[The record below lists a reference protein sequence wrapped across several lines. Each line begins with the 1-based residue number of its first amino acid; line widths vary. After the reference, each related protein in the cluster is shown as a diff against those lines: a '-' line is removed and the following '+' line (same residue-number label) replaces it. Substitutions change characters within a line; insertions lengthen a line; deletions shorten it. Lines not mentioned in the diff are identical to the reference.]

1 MLKAIIFDCDGVI
14 ANTEPLHF
22 QALKKTLA
30 DEAIALSEAE
40 YYRDFLSF
48 DDRGCFIKAFAKS
61 AKAISD
67 DKVTEL
73 ILRKADYF
81 EPALHN
87 DLQIFPGIP
96 EFITQAAT
104 TYPLAIASGAR
115 RKEIAAI
122 LQAANLKE
130 FFPII
135 VSTEDVLNGKP
146 HPEAFLTACERLN
159 QVSDINIET
168 QNRLV
173 IEDSIH
179 GVNAA
184 HAAGML
190 CLAITNSYE
199 KELLSK
205 ADLVIAGLD
214 SRSLEIAASMFD

>member
-14 ANTEPLHF
+14 ANTEPFHF

-130 FFPII
+130 
-135 VSTEDVLNGKP
+135 L
-146 HPEAFLTACERLN
+146 
-159 QVSDINIET
+159 
-168 QNRLV
+168 
-173 IEDSIH
+173 
-179 GVNAA
+179 
-184 HAAGML
+184 
-190 CLAITNSYE
+190 
-199 KELLSK
+199 
-205 ADLVIAGLD
+205 
-214 SRSLEIAASMFD
+214 